1 MNLDRVGL
9 EDMLSG
15 VASQYLAEWWWLLA
29 LAFAVAILRQV
40 AFGKRSRRYRRSRGN
55 SSIRAGRPRHRAAS
69 PVPVAPPRP
78 VRRVEIP
85 TRTIS
90 GKAYVT
96 DGDGVRVAGHEVRLA
111 GLDAPEWDQKAKDR
125 NGRWFN
131 HGRFVKSA
139 LIREIGGKHVRVA
152 VEGKDKFG
160 RLLGTVTCN
169 GRDVGEWL
177 VREGHAIAA
186 YDDRY
191 KRVEREARKAKRG
204 MWGHAHNF
212 DPRAHRHRKP
222 EGSPTTR

>member
-1 MNLDRVGL
+1 MDRVGL

-15 VASQYLAEWWWLLA
+15 ASQYLADWWWLLA
-29 LAFAVAILRQV
+29 LAFAGAILRQV

-55 SSIRAGRPRHRAAS
+55 SSTGARRRQRRAVSPGFVARSRPA
-69 PVPVAPPRP
+69 
-78 VRRVEIP
+78 RRVEIP

-96 DGDGVRVAGHEVRLA
+96 DGDGVRVAGQEVRLA

-131 HGRFVKSA
+131 HGRYVKSA
-139 LIREIGGKHVRVA
+139 LIRKIGGKHIRVA
-152 VEGKDKFG
+152 IEGEDKFG

-169 GRDVGEWL
+169 GGDVGEWL

-186 YDDRY
+186 YDGRY
-191 KRVEREARKAKRG
+191 KHVEREARKAKRG

-212 DPRAHRHRKP
+212 DPRAHRKRKP
-222 EGSPTTR
+222 ERSPTTR